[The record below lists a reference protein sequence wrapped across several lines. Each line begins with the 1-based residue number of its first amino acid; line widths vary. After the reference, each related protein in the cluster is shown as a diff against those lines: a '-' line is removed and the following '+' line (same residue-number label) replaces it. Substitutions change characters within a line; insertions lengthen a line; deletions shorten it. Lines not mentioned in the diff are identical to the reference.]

1 MKQILKP
8 FLILLGVASILLLT
22 DLPNRKGRQV
32 EDDIKRVAIFKFNS
46 NLILELAETGVIQG
60 LEDQTLFPK
69 SRLEI
74 TRYCP
79 QGDIPVGNTT
89 ALEIIGKKF
98 DLVISISTPGLQVM
112 ANANKNGVITHLFCC
127 VTDPIAAGVGI
138 TGPGKDEHPP
148 WLAGIGTFQPVEK
161 AFLLAREMK
170 PDLKKVGVVWC
181 IGETCSEAC
190 IRKARVIC
198 DELGIELLESGI
210 ETASQV
216 YEAAVALTTRGV
228 EALWIGGDNVV
239 ETAIDM
245 YINAGLK
252 AGIPVFN
259 NSPYTVIGNVAFGV
273 GANYKDV
280 GRLTGE
286 MAIEVL
292 NGKPV
297 TDIEIADV
305 VPEMIYINETMLE
318 KMKGNWT
325 IPESVRARADSII
338 RR

>member
-1 MKQILKP
+1 MKQVLKP
-8 FLILLGVASILLLT
+8 LLFLLAVASILLLT
-22 DLPNRKGRQV
+22 DLPNRKGKREV
-32 EDDIKRVAIFKFNS
+32 DNIKRIAIFKFNS
-46 NLILELAETGVIQG
+46 NLILEEAEKGVIDG
-60 LEDQTLFPK
+60 LENQTYFPK
-69 SRLEI
+69 NQLVY

-79 QGDIPVGNTT
+79 QGDMPVGNTT
-89 ALEIIGKKF
+89 ALEIISKKY

-112 ANANKNGVITHLFCC
+112 ANANKRGSIKHVFCS
-127 VTDPIAAGVGI
+127 VTDPYAAGVGI
-138 TGPGKDEHPP
+138 TGPGKDQHPP

-161 AFLLAREMK
+161 AFRLAREMK

-190 IRKARVIC
+190 LRKARVIC
-198 DELGIELLESGI
+198 GELGIELLETGI

-216 YEAAVALTTRGV
+216 YEAAIALTARGV

-245 YINAGLK
+245 YISAGLK

-280 GRLTGE
+280 GRLAGE
-286 MAIEVL
+286 MACEIL
-292 NGKPV
+292 NGRPV
-297 TDIEIADV
+297 TDIGIVDV
-305 VPEMIYINETMLE
+305 VPEMIYINETILGQV
-318 KMKGNWT
+318 KGNWT
-325 IPESVRARADSII
+325 ITESLRERADSII

>member
-1 MKQILKP
+1 MKQVLKP
-8 FLILLGVASILLLT
+8 LLFLLTVASILLVT
-22 DLPNRKGRQV
+22 DLPNRKGKWV

-46 NLILELAETGVIQG
+46 NLILEEAEAGVISG
-60 LEDQTLFPK
+60 LENQTLFPK
-69 SRLEI
+69 NQLEI

-79 QGDIPVGNTT
+79 QGDMPIGNTT
-89 ALEIIGKKF
+89 ALEIVSKKF

-112 ANANKNGVITHLFCC
+112 ANANKNGAIKHLFCC

-138 TGPGKDEHPP
+138 TGPGKDQHPP

-161 AFLLAREMK
+161 AFRLAREMK

-198 DELGIELLESGI
+198 DELGIELLETGI

-216 YEAAVALTTRGV
+216 YEAAIALTTRGV

-280 GRLTGE
+280 GRMTGE
-286 MAIEVL
+286 MACEVL

-297 TDIEIADV
+297 THIEIADV
-305 VPEMIYINETMLE
+305 VPEMIYINETILG
-318 KMKGNWT
+318 KVKGNWT